1 MQIILLG
8 GNSKMNQ
15 TTRHPLRAGVI
26 PIIMACLILISACS
40 GQGSTN
46 NPSRILNK
54 GTNNESALSN
64 EVSYAG
70 INTKNSEPYTLKLVY
85 LGSSQQDEAEIEAA
99 INAYLMDKIYA
110 KIDLL
115 PIDWGPWDNKINL
128 MVASREKVDII
139 FTAQWNKHSVNVSKG
154 AFLELDGLLEQYG
167 QGILQSLDKV
177 LLAGSKIDG
186 KNYGVPTNK
195 ELAAQGGIIYRADI
209 AEELGLDMSKV
220 KTIHDLDAVY
230 QILLEKKPGMIPLY
244 MKQGETLNA
253 HYMGNY
259 DALGDTAI
267 PGIILKDGESTK
279 VMPSYEVDRYVETLR
294 ITRQFFIKGYI
305 NKDAATNQTMNSDA
319 LKTGDVFSVTASLKP
334 GKDAELANQTG
345 LNGKLAQLELNAKT
359 IATSETAGSMLG
371 ISSTSQDPVRAMMF
385 INLLHTDKYLNNLLN
400 YGIEEQHYIKVNDN
414 VIKQTENTKD
424 YNPGS
429 NWMFGN
435 QFLNYVWDTE
445 DPEKWNK
452 FRDFNQNA
460 TLSPGLG
467 FVFDGDSVRAEVAA
481 VVNVN
486 RQYQNALETGSVD
499 IDKVLPEY
507 IEKLKAA
514 GIEKIISAKQAQFDK
529 FLASQ

>member
-1 MQIILLG
+1 
-8 GNSKMNQ
+8 MNQ